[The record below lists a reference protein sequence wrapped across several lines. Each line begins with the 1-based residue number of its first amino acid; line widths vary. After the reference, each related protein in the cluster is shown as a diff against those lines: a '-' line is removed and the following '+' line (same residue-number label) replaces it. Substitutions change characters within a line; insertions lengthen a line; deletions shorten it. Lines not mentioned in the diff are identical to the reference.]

1 VQASGTL
8 RRIANRFAGLASE
21 RITSPLPRLDELA
34 ENSRDATFDAL
45 RTRLESWLAFYESPQ
60 CLYRSAAAALGAQHS
75 RADITQPLEALSAQL
90 EADGFARIGGWSLE
104 QRRQILAELQSLRR
118 LEFLMFELDGHLSQV
133 PGGDP
138 APASSMLLQTPD
150 PNPA

>member
-1 VQASGTL
+1 
-8 RRIANRFAGLASE
+8 
-21 RITSPLPRLDELA
+21 LPRLDDLA
-34 ENSRDATFDAL
+34 ADSRDATFAAL

-60 CLYRSAAAALGAQHS
+60 CLYRSAATALAAQHS
-75 RADITQPLEALSAQL
+75 RADITQPLEALSMQL
-90 EADGFARIGGWSLE
+90 EADGFARIGSWTLE

-118 LEFLMFELDGHLSQV
+118 LEFLMFELDGHLSRV

-138 APASSMLLQTPD
+138 APSSPMLLQSPN